1 MTLGEL
7 VDSLSTNPYFGAGFG
22 LFGVGAGAALLRKG
36 WQAGLIVFRRNMMI
50 TLEVPCRDKSYQ
62 WLLQW
67 ITQRGARE
75 TQHLSVETSFVQ
87 KDTGK
92 IETKYE
98 FIPSIGRHLIRYRG
112 VWIQVERT
120 REQQTL
126 DLHMGVPWESV
137 TMTAFGRN
145 KKIYFDILEEARQLA
160 LASTEGKTIVYS
172 AMGAEWRQFGHPR
185 RRRPI
190 SSVVLDTGIAER
202 IISDCKDFV
211 GNSQW
216 YADRGIPYRRGY
228 LLYGPPGCGKSSFI
242 TALAGELEYG
252 ICLLNLSDKGLTDDR
267 LNHLLNV
274 APEQSIILL
283 EDIDAAFISRERT
296 DSLQKGAYE
305 GLNRVTFSGLLN
317 CLDGVASTE
326 ARILFMTTNYLDRL
340 DPALIRPG
348 RVDLKEYIGHCSPHQ
363 VKEMFR
369 RFYSHLPVTDSKA
382 EQFVELVAGH
392 KMALSPAQ
400 LQAYFMKHKSSTLDL
415 LLADIEGIWEEKHPA
430 ARLCSG

>member
-36 WQAGLIVFRRNMMI
+36 WQAGQIIFRRNMMI

-92 IETKYE
+92 IETKFE
-98 FIPSIGRHLIRYRG
+98 FLPSIGRHLIKYHG
-112 VWIQVERT
+112 VWIQVERS
-120 REQQTL
+120 REQQAL

-137 TMTAFGRN
+137 TLTALGRN
-145 KKIYFDILEEARQLA
+145 KRIYFDILEEARQLA
-160 LASTEGKTIVYS
+160 LEANEGKTIVYS
-172 AMGAEWRQFGHPR
+172 AMGSEWRQFGHPR
-185 RRRPI
+185 RHRPV
-190 SSVVLDTGIAER
+190 SSVVLDEGIADR
-202 IISDCKDFV
+202 IIKDCKEFV

-242 TALAGELEYG
+242 TALAAELQYG
-252 ICLLNLSDKGLTDDR
+252 ICLLNLSDKGLSDDR

-326 ARILFMTTNYLDRL
+326 ARILFMTTNYLERL

-348 RVDLKEYIGHCSPHQ
+348 RIDFKEYIGYCSFYQ
-363 VKEMFR
+363 IKEMFSN
-369 RFYSHLPVTDSKA
+369 FYSHLAVTEIMAK
-382 EQFVELVAGH
+382 QFANRVAAH
-392 KMALSPAQ
+392 NIPTSPAQ
-400 LQAYFMKHKSSTLDL
+400 MQGYFMKHKSSSLEIL
-415 LLADIEGIWEEKHPA
+415 LESIEQIWEDKYNA
-430 ARLCSG
+430 AHAND